1 MCEMMSFT
9 HRYVPTG
16 LLEFLPARLN
26 DRPPLFRGRDELE
39 TLLASGR
46 AEDWVKVSEMFL
58 GKAPEEWSFTPKH
71 KSSSYADVEGGAEQ
85 QG

>member
-1 MCEMMSFT
+1 M
-9 HRYVPTG
+9 
-16 LLEFLPARLN
+16 
-26 DRPPLFRGRDELE
+26 E

-46 AEDWVKVSEMFL
+46 GEDWVKVSEMFL

-71 KSSSYADVEGGAEQ
+71 KSSSYAAEGEGGEQ